1 MLGLRSA
8 LRSTARGA
16 ALVSPPRSLST
27 LPSSFEEM
35 ERLDPGGAA
44 YARSVKK
51 LGKLLGAQMVQHG
64 DAAQVAVV
72 ERLRHQARR
81 WRDALHAGAE
91 NEAADRF
98 ATMAAEV
105 ATLKPAALRDVA
117 RAFAHFL
124 ALSNA
129 AEQDQRVRHLATQRL
144 GGSALFPEKR
154 DSCAGVV
161 AGLLDEGVAPAAVV
175 DALLAQKTEIVL
187 TAHPTEVHRRT
198 LLAKHRRV
206 AELLCQLDA
215 FPAGSYEVE
224 QLETELRGVVS
235 ALWGSD
241 ELRREK
247 PSPQKEARGGL
258 AVVETS
264 LWEAVPAFLRKLDAT
279 LAQHGGALPLD
290 ASPVALASWM
300 GGDRDGNPNVDAA
313 VTRSVVAA
321 QRRKGA
327 SLLIVEL
334 DALRLDLSVTGAS
347 DAVLALA
354 KTFAGDEP
362 VREPY
367 KAVCDGFIGRLRA
380 TIRWA
385 DGALDEAEWPTA
397 SRNSLASRV
406 GRTAKVDPPAT
417 EPLFDATELAAALR
431 AMHASLEAQG
441 YGELASG
448 RLVDAIRRVNAFGLQ
463 LCPLD
468 VRQESTRHAN
478 AVDALRAFA
487 GVGARGSYAAL
498 DDDAKIAWLSDEL
511 ETGRPLL
518 RRGDFEKLVDGDFVE
533 DAVDRDVLKTCAYV
547 AEAPPDTFGAYVI
560 SQATSAAD
568 VLAVELLLHEAG
580 AASDRSNCTR
590 VVPLFETLDDLNN
603 GPASLRR
610 LFSSPGYLDRCGR
623 KQEIMV
629 GYSDS
634 AKDAGRLA
642 AWWAQYEGQEKML
655 AVCDEFGVEA
665 TFFHGKGGTV
675 GRGGNPETY
684 RAILAHPPNTID
696 GRFRVTEQ
704 GEMIAFN
711 FGEPRVAER
720 TLDIFSA
727 AVLRDKLG
735 DASDRAVKPE
745 WRATMAK
752 LSETSCAAYRALVRE
767 DADFVPYFRKAT
779 PELELAALN
788 VGSRPAKRNPKGGVE
803 SLRAIPW
810 IFAWTQTRLGL
821 PAWLGIGD
829 GFAAADGAELRA
841 MYEEWPWFKTNV
853 DLIETLLAK
862 LEPEIAKHYDAVL
875 VGGGEPRLAAL
886 GERLRGA
893 LANTTDEVLA
903 VSGRGAPAEGNE
915 LLMRALK
922 LRNPYVDVLNV
933 LQVECLRR
941 IRAADD
947 GEAKDDDALDLDDAL
962 LICINGIAAGMQK
975 SG

>member
-44 YARSVKK
+44 YA
-51 LGKLLGAQMVQHG
+51 
-64 DAAQVAVV
+64 
-72 ERLRHQARR
+72 
-81 WRDALHAGAE
+81 
-91 NEAADRF
+91 
-98 ATMAAEV
+98 
-105 ATLKPAALRDVA
+105 
-117 RAFAHFL
+117 
-124 ALSNA
+124 
-129 AEQDQRVRHLATQRL
+129 DQRVRHLATQRL

-154 DSCAGVV
+154 DSCAGVA
-161 AGLLDEGVAPAAVV
+161 AGLLDEGVAPAAAA
-175 DALLAQKTEIVL
+175 DAARAEDGDR
-187 TAHPTEVHRRT
+187 AHGAPDGARR
-198 LLAKHRRV
+198 R
-206 AELLCQLDA
+206 
-215 FPAGSYEVE
+215 PA
-224 QLETELRGVVS
+224 
-235 ALWGSD
+235 A
-241 ELRREK
+241 
-247 PSPQKEARGGL
+247 
-258 AVVETS
+258 
-264 LWEAVPAFLRKLDAT
+264 
-279 LAQHGGALPLD
+279 D

-347 DAVLALA
+347 DAVVALA

-397 SRNSLASRV
+397 RAARCS
-406 GRTAKVDPPAT
+406 
-417 EPLFDATELAAALR
+417 AAAT
-431 AMHASLEAQG
+431 S
-441 YGELASG
+441 
-448 RLVDAIRRVNAFGLQ
+448 
-463 LCPLD
+463 
-468 VRQESTRHAN
+468 
-478 AVDALRAFA
+478 
-487 GVGARGSYAAL
+487 
-498 DDDAKIAWLSDEL
+498 
-511 ETGRPLL
+511 
-518 RRGDFEKLVDGDFVE
+518 KLVDGDFVE

-590 VVPLFETLDDLNN
+590 V
-603 GPASLRR
+603 
-610 LFSSPGYLDRCGR
+610 
-623 KQEIMV
+623 EIMV

-711 FGEPRVAER
+711 FGEPPRADA
-720 TLDIFSA
+720 DIFSA
-727 AVLRDKLG
+727 AVFGTSSATLGPRDAPG
-735 DASDRAVKPE
+735 PAG
-745 WRATMAK
+745 
-752 LSETSCAAYRALVRE
+752 
-767 DADFVPYFRKAT
+767 
-779 PELELAALN
+779 LARHRRRR
-788 VGSRPAKRNPKGGVE
+788 G
-803 SLRAIPW
+803 
-810 IFAWTQTRLGL
+810 
-821 PAWLGIGD
+821 
-829 GFAAADGAELRA
+829 ADGAELRA

-886 GERLRGA
+886 ATAALRAKHDGRGPRR
-893 LANTTDEVLA
+893 V
-903 VSGRGAPAEGNE
+903 GRGAPAEGNE

-922 LRNPYVDVLNV
+922 LRNPYVDVLTCPGRV
-933 LQVECLRR
+933 PPPHPPRRRRGRLLRR
-941 IRAADD
+941 
-947 GEAKDDDALDLDDAL
+947 
-962 LICINGIAAGMQK
+962 
-975 SG
+975 

>member
-44 YARSVKK
+44 YA
-51 LGKLLGAQMVQHG
+51 
-64 DAAQVAVV
+64 
-72 ERLRHQARR
+72 
-81 WRDALHAGAE
+81 
-91 NEAADRF
+91 
-98 ATMAAEV
+98 
-105 ATLKPAALRDVA
+105 
-117 RAFAHFL
+117 
-124 ALSNA
+124 
-129 AEQDQRVRHLATQRL
+129 DQRVRHLATQRL

-215 FPAGSYEVE
+215 FPAGSYEVG

-241 ELRREK
+241 ELRRAK
-247 PSPQKEARGGL
+247 PSPQKEARGARRPPQGR
-258 AVVETS
+258 E
-264 LWEAVPAFLRKLDAT
+264 PA
-279 LAQHGGALPLD
+279 H
-290 ASPVALASWM
+290 
-300 GGDRDGNPNVDAA
+300 
-313 VTRSVVAA
+313 
-321 QRRKGA
+321 RRA
-327 SLLIVEL
+327 RR
-334 DALRLDLSVTGAS
+334 APPRPPVTGAS
-347 DAVLALA
+347 DAVVALA

-397 SRNSLASRV
+397 SRIPGEPRRPHGQ
-406 GRTAKVDPPAT
+406 GRPAGDGA
-417 EPLFDATELAAALR
+417 LFDATELAAALR

-487 GVGARGSYAAL
+487 GVGARGSSRPSTTTRRSRGSRTSSRRAARCS
-498 DDDAKIAWLSDEL
+498 AAATS
-511 ETGRPLL
+511 
-518 RRGDFEKLVDGDFVE
+518 KLVDGDFVE

-590 VVPLFETLDDLNN
+590 V
-603 GPASLRR
+603 
-610 LFSSPGYLDRCGR
+610 
-623 KQEIMV
+623 EIMV

-711 FGEPRVAER
+711 FGEPRR
-720 TLDIFSA
+720 
-727 AVLRDKLG
+727 
-735 DASDRAVKPE
+735 
-745 WRATMAK
+745 
-752 LSETSCAAYRALVRE
+752 
-767 DADFVPYFRKAT
+767 
-779 PELELAALN
+779 
-788 VGSRPAKRNPKGGVE
+788 
-803 SLRAIPW
+803 
-810 IFAWTQTRLGL
+810 
-821 PAWLGIGD
+821 
-829 GFAAADGAELRA
+829 
-841 MYEEWPWFKTNV
+841 
-853 DLIETLLAK
+853 
-862 LEPEIAKHYDAVL
+862 
-875 VGGGEPRLAAL
+875 
-886 GERLRGA
+886 
-893 LANTTDEVLA
+893 
-903 VSGRGAPAEGNE
+903 
-915 LLMRALK
+915 
-922 LRNPYVDVLNV
+922 
-933 LQVECLRR
+933 
-941 IRAADD
+941 
-947 GEAKDDDALDLDDAL
+947 
-962 LICINGIAAGMQK
+962 
-975 SG
+975 